1 MQSIDLQTTQNVTI
15 EYELAALGE
24 RMLAMIIDILVVG
37 IGYFLLLFLS
47 GFFSQGSLSGF
58 QRNAFLFIIPL
69 GCFLLYHF
77 LCELL
82 THGQSLGKRALS
94 IQVVRLDG
102 EIPVPGD
109 YLLRALFLFVDLIT
123 TVGILGALLISST
136 PKRQRVGDLT
146 AGTSV
151 IKMRPTDRFD
161 LTDIQR
167 ISSLENYQPIYTDVR
182 QFSEQDM
189 LLIKNAIASWQR
201 YPNAAHEEALYTL
214 AQKLAH
220 LLEVPLP
227 TGNPIEF
234 MKTLIRDYI
243 VLTR

>member
-1 MQSIDLQTTQNVTI
+1 
-15 EYELAALGE
+15 
-24 RMLAMIIDILVVG
+24 
-37 IGYFLLLFLS
+37 
-47 GFFSQGSLSGF
+47 
-58 QRNAFLFIIPL
+58 LFIIPL

-77 LCELL
+77 LFELL
-82 THGQSLGKRALS
+82 THGQSLGKWALG

-123 TVGILGALLISST
+123 TAGILGALLISST

-151 IKMRPTDRFD
+151 IKMRTTDRFD

-167 ISSLENYQPIYTDVR
+167 ISSLDNYQPIYAEVR

-189 LLIKNAIASWQR
+189 LLIKNAIARWQR
-201 YPNAAHEEALYTL
+201 YPNAAHEEALHTL
-214 AQKLAH
+214 AQKLAN
-220 LLEVPLP
+220 LLDVPLP
-227 TGNPIEF
+227 KGNPIEF